1 MDFQPIVEVVL
12 QQGIWC
18 ALFVWLFYTN
28 KKETTAREERLNSIV
43 DEQKD
48 TLKEISNSLI
58 LLNERIEKVEEKIL
72 GNN

>member
-28 KKETTAREERLNSIV
+28 KKETTAREERLNGIV
-43 DEQKD
+43 DDQKE

-72 GNN
+72 GND

>member
-28 KKETTAREERLNSIV
+28 NKEATAREERLNSIV
-43 DEQKD
+43 DDQKD

>member
-28 KKETTAREERLNSIV
+28 KKEANAREERLNSIV
-43 DEQKD
+43 DDQKD

-72 GNN
+72 GDN